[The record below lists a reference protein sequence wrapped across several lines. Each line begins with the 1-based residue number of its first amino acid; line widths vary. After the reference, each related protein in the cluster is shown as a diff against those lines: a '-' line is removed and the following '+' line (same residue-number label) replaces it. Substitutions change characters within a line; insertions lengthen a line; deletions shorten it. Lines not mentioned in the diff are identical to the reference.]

1 VCACVLIQFSV
12 ARVVCIIRRR
22 RVFSGGWWPS
32 CLSCWSISSH
42 LAAAPAPLGIFL
54 RTPESMSAKW
64 VRRSCTP
71 RATRWSTSLSY
82 RSYSAGSVIA
92 PNTTA
97 QATKTSSSSRVSF
110 FGFAVSLFLKLP
122 PKMIHASRL
131 RTEVEERQGAEAVG
145 DHRRDVQREHRL
157 FSAQG
162 DGTDQMRV
170 VLGRRLNGQIGG
182 APG

>member
-1 VCACVLIQFSV
+1 
-12 ARVVCIIRRR
+12 
-22 RVFSGGWWPS
+22 
-32 CLSCWSISSH
+32 
-42 LAAAPAPLGIFL
+42 
-54 RTPESMSAKW
+54 
-64 VRRSCTP
+64 
-71 RATRWSTSLSY
+71 
-82 RSYSAGSVIA
+82 
-92 PNTTA
+92 
-97 QATKTSSSSRVSF
+97 
-110 FGFAVSLFLKLP
+110 
-122 PKMIHASRL
+122 MIHASRL